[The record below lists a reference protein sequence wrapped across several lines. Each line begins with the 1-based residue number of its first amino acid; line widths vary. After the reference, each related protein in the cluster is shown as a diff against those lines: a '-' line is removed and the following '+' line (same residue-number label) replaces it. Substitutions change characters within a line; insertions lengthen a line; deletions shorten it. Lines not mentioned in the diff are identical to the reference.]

1 MLGGELFEWLILST
15 VAISIY
21 FIHVYFW
28 VITTFLFNISYL
40 IKRWSNHPRSG
51 GSPSNLNKLS
61 TVYLFISLNFFP
73 IVCVKFPSFFLIS
86 KIHGHKKHKKSSGS
100 LPSLVPRWCPL
111 RSLLLLNRGLPGYWI
126 WMWRTSNIWH
136 RWPGLQPPPHETAG
150 CSFFGTLGESWC
162 SEHGLELITNLPYKW
177 NIRVI

>member
-1 MLGGELFEWLILST
+1 MYIFEWKQLFYLRSAILLKDGQT
-15 VAISIY
+15 IHQAVDHQAIWIS
-21 FIHVYFW
+21 W
-28 VITTFLFNISYL
+28 VLYTCSF
-40 IKRWSNHPRSG
+40 
-51 GSPSNLNKLS
+51 
-61 TVYLFISLNFFP
+61 LNFFP

>member
-1 MLGGELFEWLILST
+1 MVKPST
-15 VAISIY
+15 
-21 FIHVYFW
+21 
-28 VITTFLFNISYL
+28 
-40 IKRWSNHPRSG
+40 KRWITKQFSVVEYSILVQLLPHCICLYS
-51 GSPSNLNKLS
+51 
-61 TVYLFISLNFFP
+61 VFF
-73 IVCVKFPSFFLIS
+73 KFRF
-86 KIHGHKKHKKSSGS
+86 HGHTNKHKNPRETACRWCNSPTTHLPLSGW
-100 LPSLVPRWCPL
+100 PNQPPRWCPL

-136 RWPGLQPPPHETAG
+136 IWPGLQPPPHETAG